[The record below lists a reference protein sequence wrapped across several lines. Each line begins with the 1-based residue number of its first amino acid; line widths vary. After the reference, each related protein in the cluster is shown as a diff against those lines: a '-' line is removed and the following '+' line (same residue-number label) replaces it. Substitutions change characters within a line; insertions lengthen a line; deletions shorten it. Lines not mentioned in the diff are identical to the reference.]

1 MKPIGKLGLAV
12 LAAVVGMA
20 ILNAPLTM
28 AETTALC
35 KIDPGTEASEVCP
48 SEYLQASIHLENLPG
63 EKGKLLT
70 KAGTVECDVMFLGKM
85 GALGS
90 PQVIK
95 GGFHYTE
102 CGSCTVTEVSA
113 FSTIK
118 VLRSGHETAS
128 VTGEGEMHVVCP
140 ASINC
145 YYSGVGL
152 EGAAKGPLLSV
163 EAGGEI
169 KLSEQVVSKVKGL
182 FCPSTA
188 KLDLVLTT
196 PTVPYITETGSG
208 ETALCDT
215 DPGTGSSEVCPS
227 KHLLAGVGQQ
237 TLSSQTAKLLTSSGT
252 VECDVDF
259 TGRTVGTS
267 GTPLKI
273 KGFFSYSNCGGCTV
287 TQETATATIEVLKLG
302 HETADV
308 TGEGEIHVVCAEINC
323 YYDGKGLK
331 GVAKGPLLSAEVNG
345 EVAISER
352 RAASAAARSA
362 GWPQGSFGLRQDWA
376 SRAARSS
383 PRPSIGT
390 RVCSSESRSLSVT
403 VSSSIVWWSTVM
415 PQGVPTSSWRR

>member
-1 MKPIGKLGLAV
+1 MKPIGKLGLAALV
-12 LAAVVGMA
+12 AVVGMA
-20 ILNAPLTM
+20 IVNAPATM

-35 KIDPGTEASEVCP
+35 NLDTGAEACP
-48 SEYLQASIHLENLPG
+48 SENFLGSVHLENSPG

-70 KAGTVECDVMFLGKM
+70 KFGTVECDVMFLGKV
-85 GALGS
+85 GTLGS

-95 GGFHYTE
+95 GGFAYTE

-113 FSTIK
+113 SSTIQ

-140 ASINC
+140 GTINC
-145 YYSGVGL
+145 YYDGEGL
-152 EGAAKGPLLSV
+152 EGTAKGPLLSV
-163 EAGGEI
+163 KANGEI
-169 KLSEQVVSKVKGL
+169 KLNEQVVFKVKGFL
-182 FCPSTA
+182 CPSTA

-196 PTVPYITETGSG
+196 PIAPHITETGSG

-215 DPGTGSSEVCPS
+215 DPGTGSEVCPS
-227 KHLLAGVGQQ
+227 NHLLAGVGQE

-259 TGRTVGTS
+259 TGLTVGTS
-267 GTPLKI
+267 GAPLKI

-287 TQETATATIEVLKLG
+287 TQETTTVTIEVLKLG

-345 EVAISER
+345 EVAISE
-352 RAASAAARSA
+352 
-362 GWPQGSFGLRQDWA
+362 QEVNEVK
-376 SRAARSS
+376 
-383 PRPSIGT
+383 GT
-390 RVCSSESRSLSVT
+390 LCPGTAKLDLVITNPVIPYIT
-403 VSSSIVWWSTVM
+403 
-415 PQGVPTSSWRR
+415 Q